1 MNRKAK
7 SRRISICPGCSSSS
21 WSSRGRRSGLD
32 RWLPPRP
39 LLSTYAVTP
48 CARLEIANCRE
59 SRKNRKL
66 GVKLTILAKKRET
79 IATKAAK
86 KNRWKIPRKSFYCSV
101 FFFLLPLSTLTGRI
115 FFSFFLN
122 IVSRHK
128 SSRLRLTDR
137 NPPG

>member
-1 MNRKAK
+1 MNEPK
-7 SRRISICPGCSSSS
+7 SEISKNIDLPRLQQQQLEFTGKTV
-21 WSSRGRRSGLD
+21 WRSM
-32 RWLPPRP
+32 PPRP

-86 KNRWKIPRKSFYCSV
+86 KSLENPPQVLLLFG
-101 FFFLLPLSTLTGRI
+101 FFFLAAFVDLDGEDFFFLI
-115 FFSFFLN
+115 FFI
-122 IVSRHK
+122 IVSRYK